1 MTKVSVLVEL
11 NELYNT
17 FEGNLSTSQLYSYV
31 EYKFKPFFY
40 LHLFSYIDNKN
51 VLPPIIGRKD
61 SALLKKEIN
70 RIILNQNDSIND
82 LKQSIGKI
90 SSIESLCEH
99 ELGRKLLALLAGKA
113 TNEMRFYDI
122 KTNSTYL
129 SNSRINSIMQ
139 SPSDYII
146 IQINLHR

>member
-1 MTKVSVLVEL
+1 MTTVSVLVEL

-31 EYKFKPFFY
+31 EYKLKPFFY
-40 LHLFSYIDNKN
+40 MHLFSYIDSKN
-51 VLPPIIGRKD
+51 TLPPIIGRAD
-61 SALLKKEIN
+61 SALLKNEIN
-70 RIILNQNDSIND
+70 RIIQNQNSSITD

-90 SSIESLCEH
+90 ASIESLCEH
-99 ELGRKLLALLAGKA
+99 ESGRKLLALLAGKA
-113 TNEMRFYDI
+113 TNEMMFYDI
-122 KTNSTYL
+122 TANSTYL
-129 SNSRINSIMQ
+129 SNTRINSIMQ